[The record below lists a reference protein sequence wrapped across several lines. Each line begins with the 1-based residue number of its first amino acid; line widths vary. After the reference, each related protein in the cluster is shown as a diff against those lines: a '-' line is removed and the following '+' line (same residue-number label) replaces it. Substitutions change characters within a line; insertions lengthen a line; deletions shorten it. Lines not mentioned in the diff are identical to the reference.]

1 MTSGADTQARR
12 VLVLRSLPLDSDSR
26 TTKMIQAYR
35 EAGYAVHVLAWNRG
49 NSGKPDPVVTYYE
62 GQGKIGAKWKNLIY
76 LIGWFVFLITQ
87 MIRRRSDYSILHV
100 IDFDTAIVGVPVG
113 RLLGKL
119 IVFDGYDHFA
129 SIRENPWARSFFDK
143 LERGLIKA
151 SDVATLPSRQRVDQ
165 YGISDLNPVI
175 ISNIPDEM
183 PSATPDEIMDATRPL
198 TIVYVGTLQAKHRGL
213 EYLSLICARYPHIR
227 VVIGGLGE
235 LEEKFV
241 QDSKALGNMDFLG
254 RLDYDDALRTMAAAD
269 CLYGPY
275 LLTVDYHRYA
285 SPNKMYEHVLLG
297 KPLITNHGTPV
308 ADFVTENRT
317 GYLFDGTEAGLDQLV
332 ATMTRADCER
342 LGQHARKIWDDELK
356 FQRQR
361 ELTYFFS
368 EVASALRARDG
379 RSAA

>member
-1 MTSGADTQARR
+1 MTSEADTQARR

-49 NSGKPDPVVTYYE
+49 KSGKSDPVVTYYE
-62 GQGKIGAKWKNLIY
+62 GQGKIGTKWKNLVY
-76 LIGWFVFLITQ
+76 LIGWFFFLATQ
-87 MIRRRSDYSILHV
+87 MIRRRHDYAILHV
-100 IDFDTAIVGVPVG
+100 IDFDTAIVGVPMG

-119 IVFDGYDHFA
+119 IIFDGYDHFG

-143 LERGLIKA
+143 LERGLIRA

-165 YGISDLNPVI
+165 YAIRDLDPVI

-183 PSATPDEIMDATRPL
+183 PSAKPEEIPDPARPL

-213 EYLSLICARYPHIR
+213 EYLSLICVRYPHIR

-241 QDSKALGNMDFLG
+241 RDARALENLNFLG

-308 ADFVTENRT
+308 ADFVRENRT
-317 GYLFDGTEAGLDQLV
+317 GYVFDGTEAGLDQLV
-332 ATMTRADCER
+332 ATLTRADCER
-342 LGQHARKIWDDELK
+342 VGQHARKIWDDELQ

-361 ELTYFFS
+361 ELTHFFG
-368 EVASALRARDG
+368 EVESASRTRDE
-379 RSAA
+379 RTAA

>member
-1 MTSGADTQARR
+1 MTSEADTQARR

-26 TTKMIQAYR
+26 TTKMTQAYR

-49 NSGKPDPVVTYYE
+49 NSGKPNPGVTYYE
-62 GQGKIGAKWKNLIY
+62 GQGRIGAKWRNLVY
-76 LIGWFVFLITQ
+76 LIGWFFFLATQ
-87 MIRRRSDYSILHV
+87 MIRRRGDYAILHV
-100 IDFDTAIVGVPVG
+100 IDFDTAIIGVPMG

-119 IVFDGYDHFA
+119 IVFDGYDHFG

-143 LERGLIKA
+143 LERVLIKA

-165 YGISDLNPVI
+165 YGIRDLDPVI

-183 PSATPDEIMDATRPL
+183 PPDNPEEIRDAARPL

-213 EYLSLICARYPHIR
+213 EYLSRICARHPHIR

-241 QDSKALGNMDFLG
+241 RDAQGLENLNFLG
-254 RLDYDDALRTMAAAD
+254 RLDYDEALRTMAAAD

-317 GYLFDGTEAGLDQLV
+317 GYIFDGTEAGLDQLV
-332 ATMTRADCER
+332 ATLSRLDCER
-342 LGQHARKIWDDELK
+342 VGQHARKIWDDELQ

-361 ELTYFFS
+361 ELTRFFS
-368 EVASALRARDG
+368 EVESAFRARDE
-379 RSAA
+379 RMAA